1 MNAFKITQW
10 SDFHRSFDDEHM
22 RRDVDELVA
31 RVTKQE
37 PPEALLD
44 RSQWIQL
51 TKNWAEEWPILFESL
66 LLKKV
71 LADPN
76 LFQDQK
82 RWADQTH
89 WAARIWSRITEP
101 KATWPTD
108 NLLGRYKRWHPLEK
122 DPSQSLDEDDACM
135 IVRNISDRMKSSY
148 EVPFPAVSGNREW
161 SALITARVTRLGKPQ
176 SADASSE
183 DVFLAKLPKIVLA
196 PWSEYYPVSEYFDSL
211 TASLNRL
218 KEIASETRFLLE
230 LQTPPTLDPADAV
243 LVEDYSS
250 DLSEI
255 LAVLL
260 MDHPDPYLKPFVATG
275 SNSAKLDEI
284 GVVGD
289 LETKW
294 LEVERYAKAR
304 REQVSFLIPQSNY
317 VALFSHGE
325 ESGVIKRITPFVE
338 TISATDYVANLR
350 EFVKKRLSYG
360 YEKLGTFLQH
370 EDVKLKPHP
379 SRDSTPDAFEL
390 EDIEELTVIA
400 KSAAIDPQ
408 VSTFADAGLMSVV
421 LPFNNDPRRAA
432 NHVAA
437 KVLECENPR
446 FKPLILPIY
455 GDDYSKTAWSYDLF
469 DELARRIATTSG
481 TIDVPNP
488 KKIAMPTETD
498 MIPRQAARNLIA
510 HHQPRVLLIL
520 HDRRSIDVSYD
531 QPDLDRVKELW
542 SFLKAKARD
551 VTAILIA
558 SDWHHFK
565 CLVELGLAQ
574 DQSQAAASVEESPG
588 KPDREQSRN

>member
-1 MNAFKITQW
+1 MSVFKITKW
-10 SDFHRSFDDEHM
+10 SDFQRFFDDQHM

-31 RVTKQE
+31 RVTEHAPSQD
-37 PPEALLD
+37 LLD

-51 TKNWAEEWPILFESL
+51 TKKWAVEWPILFESL

-71 LADPN
+71 LADPK
-76 LFQDQK
+76 LIQDQT
-82 RWADQTH
+82 R
-89 WAARIWSRITEP
+89 WAARIWSQVTEP
-101 KATWPTD
+101 KGTWPTD
-108 NLLGRYKRWHPLEK
+108 NLLGDYKRWHPLEK
-122 DPSQSLDEDDACM
+122 NPSESLDENDAKM
-135 IVRNISDRMKSSY
+135 IVRNIYVRMESRY
-148 EVPFPAVSGNREW
+148 EVPFPVVSDNREL

-183 DVFLAKLPKIVLA
+183 DVFLAGLPTIVLA
-196 PWSEYYPVSEYFDSL
+196 PWSEYYPVSDYFNNLTNSL
-211 TASLNRL
+211 SRL
-218 KEIASETRFLLE
+218 KGNASETRFLLE
-230 LQTPPTLDPADAV
+230 LQTPPAFDPADAV
-243 LVEDYSS
+243 VVEENSS
-250 DLSEI
+250 DLSAI
-255 LAVLL
+255 LAVML
-260 MDHPDPYLKPFVATG
+260 MDQPDPYLKPFVATG
-275 SNSAKLDEI
+275 DNSANLGQI
-284 GVVGD
+284 GHVGD
-289 LETKW
+289 VEEKW
-294 LEVERYAKAR
+294 LQVERYAKAR
-304 REQVSFLIPQSNY
+304 REQVSFLIPPSNY
-317 VALFSHGE
+317 ETLFGK
-325 ESGVIKRITPFVE
+325 GAKLGAIDPVTPFVE
-338 TISATDYVANLR
+338 TISVPENVANLFA
-350 EFVKKRLSYG
+350 FVKDKLSDE
-360 YEKLGTFLQH
+360 YENFDTFLKGKG
-370 EDVKLKPHP
+370 VKLEAF
-379 SRDSTPDAFEL
+379 SIRDSTPDAFEV
-390 EDIEELTVIA
+390 EDIEELTAIA
-400 KSAAIDPQ
+400 KSAAEDPH

-558 SDWHHFK
+558 SDWHHFQ

-574 DQSQAAASVEESPG
+574 VPPQAAASVEESPG